1 MEKIIKY
8 LADNIITTVF
18 VLGTFLGGFMG
29 WIFTKDYYDNNILSE
44 KEEYILN
51 LEQNQ
56 REQQQEIQV
65 YLKQLEVYESMYGCL

>member
-65 YLKQLEVYESMYGCL
+65 YLKQLEVYESIYGCL

>member
-8 LADNIITTVF
+8 LAENIITTVF

>member
-56 REQQQEIQV
+56 REQQQAIQV

>member
-29 WIFTKDYYDNNILSE
+29 WIFTKDYYDNIILSE

>member
-8 LADNIITTVF
+8 LAENIITTVF
-18 VLGTFLGGFMG
+18 VLGTFLGCFMG

>member
-18 VLGTFLGGFMG
+18 VLGTFLGSFMG